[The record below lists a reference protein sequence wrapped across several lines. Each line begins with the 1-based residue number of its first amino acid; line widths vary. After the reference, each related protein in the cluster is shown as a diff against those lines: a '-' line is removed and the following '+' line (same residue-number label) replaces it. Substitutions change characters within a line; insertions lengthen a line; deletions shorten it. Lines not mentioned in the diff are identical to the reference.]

1 MLVFRY
7 GLMILFTLF
16 SSYVQ
21 SADYANKLSHD
32 VKNLADWISETGD
45 NQDLPF
51 MVIDKKETR
60 VFLFLADGKLYS
72 STRALMGTM
81 VGDDTVVGVGN
92 KKLADVTLQERT
104 TPAGRF
110 VAQLGFSLT
119 KSELLWIDYDS
130 GISMHPVIT
139 NNPMERRLQR
149 LESLNTSEHRITYGC
164 VNVSSLFYKEQVHE
178 TFKITGGIVYILPE
192 IHSILKVFGPE
203 AARFSQRE
211 SP

>member
-1 MLVFRY
+1 MRVLKHGLILLVA
-7 GLMILFTLF
+7 LF
-16 SSYVQ
+16 STYVQ
-21 SADYANKLSHD
+21 CAEYANELSHD
-32 VKNLADWISETGD
+32 AKNLAEWISETRD

-51 MVIDKKETR
+51 MVVDKKETR

-81 VGDDTVVGVGN
+81 VGDDIIPGVGN
-92 KKLADVTLQERT
+92 KKLADVTLKERT

-119 KSELLWIDYDS
+119 KSELLWIDYES
-130 GISMHPVIT
+130 GFSMHPVVT
-139 NNPMERRLQR
+139 SNPMERRLQR
-149 LESLNTSEHRITYGC
+149 LASLNTSEHRITYGC

-178 TFKITGGIVYILPE
+178 IFKVNGGIVYVLPE
-192 IHSILKVFGPE
+192 IHSIQKVFGLE

-211 SP
+211 